1 MISTKIN
8 NTFLFHPYKLLF
20 ITIFFLTACGG
31 GGGNGDDDRDNTN
44 PNNIPP
50 EISLIG
56 DEALFIKVNGTYNDL
71 GASAKDAEDGDISAQ
86 VVVDGVVDPTTAG
99 IYTLEYSVQDSDG
112 ESSATLERIVN
123 VVGEFVFSAD
133 TTLAPEFISVPDL
146 VSGEPKPVARV
157 SFGDVEADF
166 IEGELL
172 VSSDDF
178 NAVMDLANR
187 WGGSIL
193 RTVTLD
199 DADDIHT
206 VLIDPSG
213 VDTSKV
219 DDYLQSMDIIVGG
232 EMDFSNTEGLELMA
246 VSFKE
251 MAETGIT
258 VAANFLMESTGI
270 SDGSTTEESTG
281 DVDYSSN
288 AFTWPYMNLGSAQDT
303 GIAAA
308 WQLLEFIGSNRTQ
321 EILIVDGGFIQSE
334 DLPAGSTILGSSWSV
349 PNPSDCSSGD
359 PCPWHGTNVSHVAAA
374 IPDNGLGI
382 AGSAGTHARL
392 KLLQL
397 WPLSA
402 EGMANLIVEALEA
415 PLNGPPAVINVS
427 SSVRVPPV
435 LNVFVNGT
443 LDPLMDFLHRRDVL
457 VVASAGNKGI
467 NVDERF
473 VGPVFGIRYP
483 WEESSIIPCETSTV
497 VCVGGLQW
505 DSIVKHEASNYGSD
519 AEADSVDIYTSYET
533 WVPEY
538 TDAGI
543 YQNNAIKR
551 GGTSYSA
558 PLVSGVVALMKSAN
572 PGISARSV
580 VNCLLTTAHTF
591 GRTHPY
597 GGNQRRL
604 NAFEAV
610 NCAAGRVDYPLLE
623 LQQPSDGLSVLG
635 REVINFEAISFG
647 SDGRAPTIQWASN
660 LDGNIITNGSGAISS
675 INFLS
680 PGVHTLTA
688 QVTDDDGSIRS
699 ESVQVTVLNN
709 PPTVDIISI
718 AEGASYFEGNAIPLV
733 ANSNDIDVQ
742 GKLEDNQITWAI
754 VGNSFTA
761 AGHSTEIPVGVLPI
775 GDYTV
780 TVTAD
785 DGNDSATDSVNFSVG
800 PCIGNC
806 PSINI
811 VSPRTSVIRSYNN
824 QDYNFVVR
832 DGVLNVEIPF
842 EGFATDTEDG
852 NISTNIFWRS
862 RSSNGGVSVI
872 CAPIRNDDPLSPI
885 DINISCNVFTAF
897 FPSDFDPITYVIT
910 ATITD
915 SDGNT
920 VSDTITLTVVTDL
933 I

>member
-402 EGMANLIVEALEA
+402 
-415 PLNGPPAVINVS
+415 
-427 SSVRVPPV
+427 
-435 LNVFVNGT
+435 
-443 LDPLMDFLHRRDVL
+443 
-457 VVASAGNKGI
+457 
-467 NVDERF
+467 
-473 VGPVFGIRYP
+473 

-604 NAFEAV
+604 NAFE
-610 NCAAGRVDYPLLE
+610 
-623 LQQPSDGLSVLG
+623 
-635 REVINFEAISFG
+635 
-647 SDGRAPTIQWASN
+647 
-660 LDGNIITNGSGAISS
+660 
-675 INFLS
+675 
-680 PGVHTLTA
+680 
-688 QVTDDDGSIRS
+688 
-699 ESVQVTVLNN
+699 
-709 PPTVDIISI
+709 
-718 AEGASYFEGNAIPLV
+718 
-733 ANSNDIDVQ
+733 
-742 GKLEDNQITWAI
+742 
-754 VGNSFTA
+754 
-761 AGHSTEIPVGVLPI
+761 
-775 GDYTV
+775 
-780 TVTAD
+780 
-785 DGNDSATDSVNFSVG
+785 
-800 PCIGNC
+800 
-806 PSINI
+806 
-811 VSPRTSVIRSYNN
+811 
-824 QDYNFVVR
+824 
-832 DGVLNVEIPF
+832 
-842 EGFATDTEDG
+842 
-852 NISTNIFWRS
+852 
-862 RSSNGGVSVI
+862 
-872 CAPIRNDDPLSPI
+872 
-885 DINISCNVFTAF
+885 
-897 FPSDFDPITYVIT
+897 
-910 ATITD
+910 
-915 SDGNT
+915 
-920 VSDTITLTVVTDL
+920 
-933 I
+933 